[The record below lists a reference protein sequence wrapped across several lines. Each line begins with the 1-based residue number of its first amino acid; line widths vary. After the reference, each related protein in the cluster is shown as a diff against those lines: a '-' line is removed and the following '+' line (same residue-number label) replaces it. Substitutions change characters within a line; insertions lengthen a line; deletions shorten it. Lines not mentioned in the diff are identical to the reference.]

1 MEAVPF
7 YCLPRAEL
15 VFTERPTFAEDEID
29 LLARDHIND
38 VK

>member
-15 VFTERPTFAEDEID
+15 FFTERPAFAEDEID
-29 LLARDHIND
+29 LPARDHIND
-38 VK
+38 VE